1 MKRTLAHVQD
11 TNHIEIL
18 VQSSL
23 FIFFGFAWET
33 VKRLRLSINDIF
45 LRNFRRERKSRSQQV
60 NISTGADLGGELFH
74 LTF

>member
-23 FIFFGFAWET
+23 FIFFGFTWET
-33 VKRLRLSINDIF
+33 VQRLRLSINDIF
-45 LRNFRRERKSRSQQV
+45 LRNFRRERKIRSQQV
-60 NISTGADLGGELFH
+60 NISAGVGLVGEPFH
-74 LTF
+74 LKF